1 MKLRLTSKSVRLR
14 LLRSD
19 VQKIVE
25 SGRIEDTICFGPAAS
40 LTFALVIDP
49 ETDRP
54 ELRHS
59 TSELAIVLPKATAQA
74 WAETEQVGI
83 YASADVGT
91 GIPLDLIVEKDFA
104 CLDLSDAENIDT
116 FPHPEPAA
124 KC

>member
-1 MKLRLTSKSVRLR
+1 MKLRLTSNSVRLR

-19 VQKIVE
+19 VQKLVE
-25 SGRIEDTICFGPAAS
+25 SGRVEETIAFAPAAA
-40 LTFALVIDP
+40 LTFALVIDAEINQP
-49 ETDRP
+49 Y
-54 ELRHS
+54 LRHS
-59 TSELAIVLPKATAQA
+59 TAELAITLPKAAA
-74 WAETEQVGI
+74 RHWAETEEVGI

-91 GIPLDLIVEKDFA
+91 GTPLDLIVEKDFA